1 MSAGAAVAADGQPP
15 LGALLREWRRR
26 RRLSQLDLALE
37 ADVSARHLSFLETG
51 RAKPSR
57 EMVLRLADRLE
68 LPLREQNRMLLAAGF
83 APAWEERTIDAP
95 EMAPAREA
103 LARLLAAHE
112 PYPAVVVDRG
122 WNVVAANGSLSLFT
136 GLVAPELL
144 QAPVNV
150 LRVTLHPDGMAPRL
164 ADYGEIREHLLNRLR
179 RHVEV
184 TGDPELA
191 ALYEELSAYPPPLG
205 TAADTPAVHHGL
217 AGEIALPL
225 RLRHPDAGELA
236 FISTVATFGTA
247 IDVTLA
253 ELSIEAFFPADAE
266 TADYLMRKSA
276 LRTRLT
282 A

>member
-1 MSAGAAVAADGQPP
+1 MSTAVDHPP
-15 LGALLREWRRR
+15 LGALLRDWRRR

-51 RAKPSR
+51 RAQPSR
-57 EMVLRLADRLE
+57 EMVLRLADRLD
-68 LPLREQNRMLLAAGF
+68 LPLREQNRLLLAAGF
-83 APAWEERTIDAP
+83 APAYEERTIDAP

-103 LARLLAAHE
+103 LERLLAAHE

-122 WNVVAANGSLSLFT
+122 WNVVTANDSLALFT
-136 GLVAPELL
+136 DWVGPELL
-144 QAPVNV
+144 RPPVNV

-164 ADYGEIREHLLNRLR
+164 TDYGEIRAHLLQRLR
-179 RHVEV
+179 RHVEI
-184 TGDPELA
+184 TGDAQLA
-191 ALYEELSAYPPPLG
+191 ALHEELSAYPAPSGGEAPPPTPLVH
-205 TAADTPAVHHGL
+205 ADL
-217 AGEIALPL
+217 AGEVALPL
-225 RLRHPDAGELA
+225 RLRHPEAGELS

-253 ELSIEAFFPADAE
+253 ELSIEAFFPANAE

-276 LRTRLT
+276 LRTSET

>member
-1 MSAGAAVAADGQPP
+1 MTALADQPP
-15 LGALLREWRRR
+15 MGALLREWRRR

-57 EMVLRLADRLE
+57 EMVLRLAERLE

-83 APAWEERTIDAP
+83 APAYEERTIEAP

-103 LARLLAAHE
+103 LERLLAAHE
-112 PYPAVVVDRG
+112 PYPAIVVDRG
-122 WNVVAANGSLSLFT
+122 WNVVAANGSLALFT
-136 GLVAPELL
+136 DCVAPELL
-144 QAPVNV
+144 QPPVNV

-164 ADYGEIREHLLNRLR
+164 SDYGEIRGHLLDRLR

-184 TGDPELA
+184 TGDAQLA
-191 ALYEELSAYPPPLG
+191 ALHEELSAYPPPPG
-205 TAADTPAVHHGL
+205 AAADAPVAHHGL

-225 RLRHPDAGELA
+225 RLRHPEAGELA
-236 FISTVATFGTA
+236 VISTVATFGTA

-276 LRTRLT
+276 LRTSDT